1 MKFWNR
7 KSLRELEDDFRRKSV
22 RLREGLFL
30 HGELEVD
37 IVEAKD
43 LPDTDNFMF
52 NIKHC
57 FGQEKDVTD
66 PYVAVSL
73 DHTRIIT
80 TSVST
85 TAFFFM
91 FLSTVWENCGS
102 LMSSVRLQ
110 VLGQKSRQVSESHQ
124 MRFSEFFL
132 GTSFFPRDV
141 GVFFRMNRTADKQ
154 RCEKQ
159 DIIQLLDGNSNEL
172 HWNFLKNTMFVGYIQ
187 FLLRPFCNS
196 Q

>member
-1 MKFWNR
+1 MK
-7 KSLRELEDDFRRKSV
+7 
-22 RLREGLFL
+22 LREGLFL

-85 TAFFFM
+85 DAFFY
-91 FLSTVWENCGS
+91 V
-102 LMSSVRLQ
+102 
-110 VLGQKSRQVSESHQ
+110 
-124 MRFSEFFL
+124 FS
-132 GTSFFPRDV
+132 
-141 GVFFRMNRTADKQ
+141 
-154 RCEKQ
+154 
-159 DIIQLLDGNSNEL
+159 
-172 HWNFLKNTMFVGYIQ
+172 
-187 FLLRPFCNS
+187 
-196 Q
+196 

>member
-1 MKFWNR
+1 MKCWNR

-37 IVEAKD
+37 IVEAKN

-52 NIKHC
+52 NIKNC

-80 TSVST
+80 TSVSLLT
-85 TAFFFM
+85 TG
-91 FLSTVWENCGS
+91 FL
-102 LMSSVRLQ
+102 
-110 VLGQKSRQVSESHQ
+110 
-124 MRFSEFFL
+124 
-132 GTSFFPRDV
+132 
-141 GVFFRMNRTADKQ
+141 
-154 RCEKQ
+154 
-159 DIIQLLDGNSNEL
+159 
-172 HWNFLKNTMFVGYIQ
+172 
-187 FLLRPFCNS
+187 
-196 Q
+196 

>member
-1 MKFWNR
+1 MKCWNR

-37 IVEAKD
+37 IVEAKN

-52 NIKHC
+52 NIKNC

-80 TSVST
+80 TSVSPLT
-85 TAFFFM
+85 TG
-91 FLSTVWENCGS
+91 FL
-102 LMSSVRLQ
+102 
-110 VLGQKSRQVSESHQ
+110 
-124 MRFSEFFL
+124 
-132 GTSFFPRDV
+132 
-141 GVFFRMNRTADKQ
+141 
-154 RCEKQ
+154 
-159 DIIQLLDGNSNEL
+159 
-172 HWNFLKNTMFVGYIQ
+172 
-187 FLLRPFCNS
+187 
-196 Q
+196 